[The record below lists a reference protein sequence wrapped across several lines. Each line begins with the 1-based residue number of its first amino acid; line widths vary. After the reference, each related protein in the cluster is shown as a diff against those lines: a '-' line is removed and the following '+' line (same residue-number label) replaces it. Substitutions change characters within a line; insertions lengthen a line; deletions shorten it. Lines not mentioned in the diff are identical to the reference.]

1 MPTITI
7 FTGSPGPGVATAAA
21 ATALHLAGQ
30 GQRTLL
36 LSTGEA
42 RGLAALLGAPVGH
55 APAEVAPSLD
65 ALALDGLA
73 ELAAAWERGRGR
85 LPAGLSQLAGDEL
98 PPLPGLELAFG
109 LLRLRE
115 LAPRYGAVVLDAGAH
130 EPLLRALAAPD
141 GLRWAVRLL
150 FGLDRGPGRNA
161 ASLGRA
167 LLPTSFLPT
176 EVLAGV
182 QDARVQ
188 AEQLRELLT
197 APGAAAVHYVLRP
210 DQPALAEA
218 RLAIPALQ
226 LHGLAVQAIVAGP
239 LLPEALATSLAGL
252 LEAQAA
258 LLGELRATWPSQ
270 PLRSFELTD
279 GAGLARLGQL
289 GAALAGEP
297 LPAPVAPIAASW
309 QGAPAVAIALPGL
322 PKGALRLTLS
332 GDELIVQVGAFRRHI
347 LLPEPLRGINA
358 IKATREGEHLV
369 VRKRI

>member
-21 ATALHLAGQ
+21 ATALHMASQ
-30 GQRTLL
+30 SQRTLL

-42 RGLAALLGAPVGH
+42 RGLAALLGAQVGH
-55 APAEVAPSLD
+55 APAEIAPGLD

-73 ELAAAWERGRGR
+73 ELAAAWERGRSR
-85 LPAGLSQLAGDEL
+85 MPAGLAQLAGDEL

-115 LAPRYGAVVLDAGAH
+115 LAPRYDAVVLDAGPH

-141 GLRWAVRLL
+141 GLRWGVRLL
-150 FGLDRGPGRNA
+150 FGLDRGPGRSS

-167 LLPTSFLPT
+167 LLPTSFLPSDM
-176 EVLAGV
+176 LAGV

-197 APGAAAVHYVLRP
+197 APGAAAVRYVLRP

-218 RLAIPALQ
+218 RLGIPALQ

-239 LLPEALATSLAGL
+239 LLPAPLGTSLGGL
-252 LEAQAA
+252 LAAQGA
-258 LLGELRATWPSQ
+258 LLGELQATWPSQ
-270 PLRSFELTD
+270 PLRSFELIE
-279 GAGLARLGQL
+279 GAGLAPLGEL

-297 LPAPVAPIAASW
+297 LPAPAAPIAASW
-309 QGAPAVAIALPGL
+309 QGTPAVAIALPGL

-332 GDELIVQVGAFRRHI
+332 GDELIVQIGGFRRHI
-347 LLPEPLRGINA
+347 LLPETLRGASDIR
-358 IKATREGEHLV
+358 ATREGEHLV
-369 VRKRI
+369 VRKRT